1 MQSLAGLRV
10 LVTRPA
16 HQAASLLIRLEDAGA
31 QVQTLPLLAIAPP
44 RDVEAARRALLSF
57 ADADLWIFTSANAVH
72 GAAQIEAGHWPVQ
85 LLALG
90 QATVRAL
97 AAQGHRAIAPEGG
110 GSEDLLLWP
119 ELVEVQNRRVL
130 IVTGEN
136 PRSLLA
142 EILRTR
148 GATVD
153 FAHCYR
159 REPVAHSPAVFAS
172 AIEHADVVLLSSGEG
187 LAALLD
193 GTPAAQQMR
202 LRQLPLLLPSQ
213 RVASQAQQAGFTGD
227 LLVPTAVSDAAT
239 VARLEQWRHAPQNGS
254 P

>member
-1 MQSLAGLRV
+1 MQPLAGLRV

-31 QVQTLPLLAIAPP
+31 SVQALPLLAITPP
-44 RDVEAARRALLSF
+44 RDPAAAGSVLRSF
-57 ADADLWIFTSANAVH
+57 ADADFWIFTSANAVH
-72 GAAQIEAGHWPVQ
+72 GAAQIHAGDWPVQ

-97 AAQGHRAIAPEGG
+97 AAHGHLAIAPEGG

-119 ELVEVQNRRVL
+119 ELVAVQNRRVL

-136 PRSLLA
+136 PRSLLG
-142 EILRTR
+142 EILRMR
-148 GATVD
+148 GATVG

-159 REPVAHSPAVFAS
+159 REPVAHPPAVLAS

-187 LAALLD
+187 LAALRH
-193 GTPAAQQMR
+193 GTPAAQQQR
-202 LRQLPLLLPSQ
+202 LLQLPLLLPSE
-213 RVASQAQQAGFTGD
+213 RVAAQAQQAGFTGD
-227 LLVPTAVSDAAT
+227 LLVPTAVSDAAM

-254 P
+254 L

>member
-1 MQSLAGLRV
+1 MQPLAGLRV

-31 QVQTLPLLAIAPP
+31 QVQALPLLAIAPP
-44 RDVEAARRALLSF
+44 HNAEAAGSALRSF
-57 ADADLWIFTSANAVH
+57 ADADFWIFTSANAVH
-72 GAAQIEAGHWPVQ
+72 GAAQIHAEDWPVQ

-97 AAQGHRAIAPEGG
+97 AARGHHAIAPEGG

-119 ELVEVQNRRVL
+119 ELTEVRGRRVL

-142 EILRTR
+142 EALRAR
-148 GATVD
+148 GATVGL
-153 FAHCYR
+153 AHCYR
-159 REPVAHSPAVFAS
+159 RERIAHPPAVFAN

-187 LAALLD
+187 LTALLH
-193 GTPAAQQMR
+193 GVPTTQQAR
-202 LRQLPLLLPSQ
+202 LLAMPLLLPSR
-213 RVASQAQQAGFTGD
+213 RVAVQAQQAGFTGD
-227 LLVPTAVSDAAT
+227 LLVPAAVSDAAT
-239 VARLEQWRHAPQNGS
+239 VARLEQWRPAPQNGS